1 MLEGVPCGPALKI
14 LAAAPLL
21 LLSAPAWAQPTR
33 ATTEDGRKVLLYP
46 DGRWKYAPP
55 APRGRAE
62 KAYTRA
68 VSATEGIDLLRG
80 GMTLFVD
87 PAKWKRTPSEDPT
100 RISFRHSTGEAYG
113 MVVAERLAI
122 PLPRLK
128 EIALSNAREAAPD
141 VRVTLEERRRVND
154 ADVLAMQME
163 GTIQGVPFTY
173 YGYYFS
179 GRQGSVQLLTYTGS
193 NLFAEYKPEFE
204 VFLNGLTPPPPR

>member
-1 MLEGVPCGPALKI
+1 MKMLAVVPLLMLPVP
-14 LAAAPLL
+14 AAAQ
-21 LLSAPAWAQPTR
+21 ATQ

-46 DGRWKYAPP
+46 NGKWKYAP
-55 APRGRAE
+55 ATPRGRGAA
-62 KAYTRA
+62 AYTRTT
-68 VSATEGIDLLRG
+68 SATEGIDLLRG

-87 PAKWKRTPSEDPT
+87 PGKWKRTPSEDPT

-128 EIALSNAREAAPD
+128 EIAVSNAREAAPD
-141 VRVTLEERRRVND
+141 VRVTFEEPRRVNQM
-154 ADVLAMQME
+154 DVLAMQME

-179 GRQGSVQLLTYTGS
+179 GPQGSVQLLTYTGS

-204 VFLNGLTPPPPR
+204 DFLNGLTPPPPR

>member
-1 MLEGVPCGPALKI
+1 MFPGLKI

-21 LLSAPAWAQPTR
+21 LLAAPARAQPAR

-55 APRGRAE
+55 AAKGRAE
-62 KAYTRA
+62 KSYIRGVA
-68 VSATEGIDLLRG
+68 ATEGIDLLRG

-113 MVVAERLAI
+113 MVVAERLVI

-128 EIALSNAREAAPD
+128 EIAISNAREAAPD
-141 VRVTLEERRRVND
+141 VRVTLEEPRRVND
-154 ADVLAMQME
+154 VDVLAMQME

-179 GRQGSVQLLTYTGS
+179 GPHGSVQLLTYTGS

-204 VFLNGLTPPPPR
+204 DFLNGLTPPPPR

>member
-1 MLEGVPCGPALKI
+1 MKV
-14 LAAAPLL
+14 LAAVPLL
-21 LLSAPAWAQPTR
+21 MLAAPASAQPAR

-46 DGRWKYAPP
+46 DGKWKYAPAAP
-55 APRGRAE
+55 SGRAPRSYARA
-62 KAYTRA
+62 AA
-68 VSATEGIDLLRG
+68 ATEGIDLLRG

-87 PAKWKRTPSEDPT
+87 PGKWRRTPSEDPT

-113 MVVAERLAI
+113 MVLAERLAV

-128 EIALSNAREAAPD
+128 EIAVSNAREAAPD
-141 VRVTLEERRRVND
+141 VKVTFEEPRRVNEL
-154 ADVLAMQME
+154 DVLAMQME

-179 GRQGSVQLLTYTGS
+179 GPQGSVQLLTYTGS

-204 VFLNGLTPPPPR
+204 DFLNGLTPPPPR